1 MQREASNFVMRPM
14 PQVPALMAL
23 QLAAFPF
30 PTGVTMP
37 MPVMTIFFILPFLS
51 YYKYGHC
58 MYVPA

>member
-1 MQREASNFVMRPM
+1 M
-14 PQVPALMAL
+14 PHVPALMAL

-51 YYKYGHC
+51 NFHLDLST
-58 MYVPA
+58 